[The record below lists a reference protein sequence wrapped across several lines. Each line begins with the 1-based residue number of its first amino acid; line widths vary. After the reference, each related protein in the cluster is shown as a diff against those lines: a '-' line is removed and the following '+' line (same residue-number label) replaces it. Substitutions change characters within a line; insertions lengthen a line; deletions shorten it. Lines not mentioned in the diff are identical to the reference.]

1 MDLAVAELRVVKKIL
16 LRTLT
21 CKFGNTSDGFALFLG
36 VLNLLQH
43 HFSRSRSLVQV
54 VIKLLLDE
62 IVDKLIDRQSTFR
75 RHVFGT
81 QFDLGLTFKYWFR
94 HINGNST
101 YYTVADV
108 AQLLVLVEELLDG
121 TSNGL
126 TESCL
131 MGTTLDGMLAI
142 DK

>member
-1 MDLAVAELRVVKKIL
+1 M
-16 LRTLT
+16 
-21 CKFGNTSDGFALFLG
+21 
-36 VLNLLQH
+36 
-43 HFSRSRSLVQV
+43 
-54 VIKLLLDE
+54 LDE

-101 YYTVADV
+101 YYTIADV
-108 AQLLVLVEELLDG
+108 AQLLVLVKEFLNG

-142 DK
+142 DKGVVLLARLVGMSKRNLNILARNVDDWV